1 MLTLEQVK
9 SNPLIS
15 EYIRQTEIYAQQI
28 GYTDHGTSHSE
39 IVASRAR
46 ELAQSIGLSESEQE
60 LAAIAGWCH
69 DMGNFLGRTQHHYW
83 GALLFGQVFS
93 TQADPAEVA
102 TIMQAIADHDK
113 EDITIPGPIVAC
125 LVIADK
131 SDVRQSRVFDTRP
144 SNLSQDI
151 HDRVNYAVTSNELT
165 VDNKNKIIA
174 LKLMIDTEH
183 SPIMEYFEIFSERM
197 AYCRHAAAK
206 LGYKLEIVINETKL
220 L

>member
-1 MLTLEQVK
+1 MITLSSVK
-9 SNPLIS
+9 SNPLVA
-15 EYIRQTEIYAQQI
+15 EYIRQTEIYAQAI

-39 IVASRAR
+39 IVSSRAR
-46 ELAQSIGLSESEQE
+46 ELAQSIGLSEVEQE

-151 HDRVNYAVTSNELT
+151 HDRVNYAVTQNELT

-174 LKLMIDTEH
+174 LRLMIDTEH
-183 SPIMEYFEIFSERM
+183 SPIMEYFEIFAERM